1 MTLAGAMPNPDVP
14 FRRILAVRL
23 AVRAAAELT
32 VFLIRSQ
39 EATHE
44 RQRQAGELSD
54 LDRAMFALGAAAAT
68 VGAVQLGIV
77 ARWIATGKGPGV
89 VALITFV

>member
-1 MTLAGAMPNPDVP
+1 MPNPDVR
-14 FRRILAVRL
+14 FRRILGVKL
-23 AVRAAAELT
+23 AVRTAAELT

-39 EATHE
+39 QATHD

-54 LDRAMFALGAAAAT
+54 LDRAMFALVAASVT

-89 VALITFV
+89 VALITFL